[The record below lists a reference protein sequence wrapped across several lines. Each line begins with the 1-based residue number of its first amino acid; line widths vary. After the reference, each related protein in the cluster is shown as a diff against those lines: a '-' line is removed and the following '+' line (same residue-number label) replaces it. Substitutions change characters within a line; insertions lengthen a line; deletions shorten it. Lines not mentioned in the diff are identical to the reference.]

1 MSFINIYQFYEQGE
15 GSFLRA
21 RGKMKSQNLQ
31 NKRRVFSA
39 EKLST
44 ILLKMSSEFI
54 RVYLWFLQ
62 FSNYLLR
69 LVQ

>member
-1 MSFINIYQFYEQGE
+1 
-15 GSFLRA
+15 
-21 RGKMKSQNLQ
+21 MKIQSVE
-31 NKRRVFSA
+31 NKRGTGSA
-39 EKLST
+39 GKVEP
-44 ILLKMSSEFI
+44 ILLKMSSEAI

>member
-1 MSFINIYQFYEQGE
+1 
-15 GSFLRA
+15 
-21 RGKMKSQNLQ
+21 MKPQISL
-31 NKRRVFSA
+31 NKRGFFRT
-39 EKLST
+39 EKIST
-44 ILLKMSSEFI
+44 VLLKLSSEFI